1 MNHWTTCP
9 TCPRRLT
16 QMGLDRQSVPRV
28 SDVQSLQIEGSV
40 LRGSSRHG

>member
-28 SDVQSLQIEGSV
+28 SDVQSVLIGESV
-40 LRGSSRHG
+40 LRGSPRHG